1 MAAPSD
7 NNGPA
12 RRPVLLPPLSAIIA
26 EGNLEIG
33 RQVREAVER
42 AVTAGIAVD
51 PARLRKWGLDGA
63 AYFVKTLRER
73 IMPPAPAEVRPTPGA
88 PSPDNG
94 AVPAAAGTPTNDTG
108 GGAPVPAEQVHPPHR
123 PFPIITTEFD
133 WMHQEHDRW
142 SIATRSIAR
151 GMLIA
156 VSLLSLTVFVLR
168 MWF

>member
-1 MAAPSD
+1 MTAPSD
-7 NNGPA
+7 NKGPA
-12 RRPVLLPPLSAIIA
+12 RRPVRIPPLSAIIA

-51 PARLRKWGLDGA
+51 PAGLRKWGAGGA
-63 AYFVKTLRER
+63 AYFAKTLRER
-73 IMPPAPAEVRPTPGA
+73 IMPPAQEARSKPGGSTP
-88 PSPDNG
+88 DENT
-94 AVPAAAGTPTNDTG
+94 VPADTGTPTNTAG
-108 GGAPVPAEQVHPPHR
+108 IGEPLPAALMDPPHR
-123 PFPIITTEFD
+123 PFPMITTELD
-133 WMHQEHDRW
+133 WMHQEYDRW

-151 GMLIA
+151 GLLIA

>member
-1 MAAPSD
+1 MAAPSG
-7 NNGPA
+7 NSGPA
-12 RRPVLLPPLSAIIA
+12 RRRVRIPLLSTIIT

-51 PARLRKWGLDGA
+51 PARLRKWGRGGA
-63 AYFVKTLRER
+63 EYFAKTLRQR
-73 IMPPAPAEVRPTPGA
+73 IMPPVQEVLAKPDGPSSDDGA
-88 PSPDNG
+88 LP
-94 AVPAAAGTPTNDTG
+94 VAAGTPTIDTG
-108 GGAPVPAEQVHPPHR
+108 GGEPLPAEPVDPPRR
-123 PFPIITTEFD
+123 PFPMITAELD
-133 WMHQEHDRW
+133 WMHQERGRW

-156 VSLLSLTVFVLR
+156 TSLLSLTVFVLE

>member
-1 MAAPSD
+1 MAAPSN

-12 RRPVLLPPLSAIIA
+12 PRPVRIPPLSTIIA

-51 PARLRKWGLDGA
+51 PARLRIWGLSGA
-63 AYFVKTLRER
+63 EYFAKKLRER
-73 IMPPAPAEVRPTPGA
+73 IMPPAQDVRPKPGGSTP
-88 PSPDNG
+88 DEN
-94 AVPAAAGTPTNDTG
+94 AVPADAGSPTN
-108 GGAPVPAEQVHPPHR
+108 APGIGEPLPAELMDPPRR
-123 PFPIITTEFD
+123 PFPVITTKMD
-133 WMHQEHDRW
+133 WMHQERDRW
-142 SIATRSIAR
+142 SIARRSIAR
-151 GMLIA
+151 GLLIA

>member
-12 RRPVLLPPLSAIIA
+12 HRPVRIPPLSAIIA

-51 PARLRKWGLDGA
+51 PGRLRKWGLGGGE
-63 AYFVKTLRER
+63 YFAKKLRER
-73 IMPPAPAEVRPTPGA
+73 IMPPAQEVLPKPVGPSPNEKAIATDADVPTTTPGIGEPLPAEPK
-88 PSPDNG
+88 
-94 AVPAAAGTPTNDTG
+94 
-108 GGAPVPAEQVHPPHR
+108 EPPRR
-123 PFPIITTEFD
+123 PFPMITTELD
-133 WMHQEHDRW
+133 WIHQEHNRW

-151 GMLIA
+151 AMLLA
-156 VSLLSLTVFVLR
+156 VGLLLLTVVLR
-168 MWF
+168 AWF